1 MSILPV
7 KPAVSGTYF
16 LPGLDAW
23 YSAGLHPDEMLRLA
37 HTMIVFGNGRLACDI
52 ETYGLDADARR
63 IKCVTFATTD
73 SAIVLDPRDPAQA
86 DVIRRIVRITSKMV
100 FHNSA
105 FDVPNLHLAGL
116 WPTELCS
123 KVTDTLLYARLAHPD
138 TMERKS
144 LEALA
149 DRHLGLIQGEP
160 ITKAFKRLG
169 LTRQAG
175 YHRLDIDSP
184 MYLHG
189 AVTDAVVTARLL
201 GPIRAAA
208 LNTTVAGHPF
218 STYGVTGDEA
228 HRLVDR
234 EQVINRMMLRRACR
248 GLRVDLDYLET
259 YRDAHSRTRHG
270 AEAELRAA
278 GVRPGN
284 AGDLVRALEAVD
296 ALPEDWPRTATG
308 RASTAA
314 GHLETLSHPLAGQYL
329 AAKRLAKVE
338 DDYLAKV
345 TDLAF
350 VDERIHPVLNLLAAT
365 TGRASMGSPPLH
377 QFPGDA
383 RGIILADDGDAMVSI
398 DWSQIEPVLAANIAG
413 DTAVLDGYEQGTSDL
428 YTDVATAA
436 GVGRKQAKTVLLA
449 QLYGEGMRKLAA
461 DLGTSIEAAEDLR
474 GHIWR
479 AMPATSRLVARL
491 REIGRVHR
499 KVFTLSGRILS
510 VPLGRGFDGGPPSV
524 ATHKAVNYTMQ
535 GGAYDILAEAL
546 VRIDAAGLGDAVYLT
561 MHDEIIVSES
571 AARDVEA
578 IMQTPPDRLCFL
590 AGRTP
595 VLRTDYAVLGERW
608 AVA

>member
-1 MSILPV
+1 MTDRPV
-7 KPAVSGTYF
+7 KPAVSGRF
-16 LPGLDAW
+16 HLPGLDAW
-23 YSAGLHPDEMLRLA
+23 YTAGLVLA
-37 HTMIVFGNGRLACDI
+37 RPHHTLACDI

-63 IKCVTFATTD
+63 IKCVTFSTRVEAV
-73 SAIVLDPRDPAQA
+73 VLDPRDPAQA
-86 DVIRRIVRITSKMV
+86 DAIRETIARTTRIVM
-100 FHNSA
+100 HNSS
-105 FDVPNLHLAGL
+105 FDVPNLYLAGL
-116 WPTELCS
+116 WDLDWCA

-138 TMERKS
+138 TLERKS

-149 DRHLGLIQGEP
+149 DRHLGMIQGEP

-169 LTRQAG
+169 LTRTAG

-189 AVTDAVVTARLL
+189 AVTDAIVTARLL
-201 GPIRAAA
+201 RPIRQAA
-208 LNTTVAGHPF
+208 LDTTTKGHPF
-218 STYGVTGDEA
+218 STYGVTGEEA
-228 HRLVDR
+228 ERLVDR
-234 EQVINRMMLRRACR
+234 EQVINRGRLRRACQ
-248 GLRVDLDYLET
+248 GLRVDMDYLDQ
-259 YRDAHSRTRHG
+259 YREVNNRRRHA
-270 AEAELRAA
+270 AEADLVSHD
-278 GVRPGN
+278 VRPGN
-284 AGDLVRALEAVD
+284 AGDLIRALEAVD
-296 ALPEDWPRTATG
+296 AVPLGWPTTPTG
-308 RASTAA
+308 RPSTAA
-314 GHLETLSHPLAGQYL
+314 GHLETLTHPLAAQYL
-329 AAKRLAKVE
+329 AAKRIAKVE

-345 TDLAF
+345 TELA
-350 VDERIHPVLNLLAAT
+350 VNGRIHPVLNLLAAT

-377 QFPGDA
+377 QFPADA
-383 RGIILADDGDAMVSI
+383 RGIILADPGDTLVSI

-413 DTAVLDGYEQGTSDL
+413 DTAVLDGYEHGTSDL

-436 GVGRKQAKTVLLA
+436 GVSRKQAKVVLLA

-461 DLGTSIEAAEDLR
+461 DLGIGIEVAEDLR
-474 GHIWR
+474 GQIWR
-479 AMPATSRLVARL
+479 AMPATSRLVSRL

-499 KVFTLSGRILS
+499 KVFTLSGRILT
-510 VPLGRGFDGGPPSV
+510 VPMGRGFDGGPPSV

-561 MHDEIIVSES
+561 MHDEIIVSQS

-608 AVA
+608 ADA